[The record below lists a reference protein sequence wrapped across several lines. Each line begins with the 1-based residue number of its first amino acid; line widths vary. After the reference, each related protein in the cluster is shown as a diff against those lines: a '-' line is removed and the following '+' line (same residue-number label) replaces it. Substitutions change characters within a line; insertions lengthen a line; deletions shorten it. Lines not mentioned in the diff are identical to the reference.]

1 MRNVDKIKR
10 LEHELGR
17 YKKMVGD
24 REKEV
29 KAMERRMKGY
39 EELQQALAAHMVD
52 LALRGGYTEEVGGEE
67 YKNCLRM
74 KRPKVGG
81 VLDEY
86 TIRCIYADDD
96 EMVMQALKRENAD
109 G

>member
-24 REKEV
+24 RDRLIAKLH
-29 KAMERRMKGY
+29 RR
-39 EELQQALAAHMVD
+39 ESAIDEARRALNAAVIN
-52 LALRGGYTEEVGGEE
+52 LATKGGYTEEVDGKV
-67 YKNCLRM
+67 YHNCLRVN
-74 KRPKVGG
+74 RPNVEELLAKYKLEILDVTE
-81 VLDEY
+81 DEY
-86 TIRCIYADDD
+86 
-96 EMVMQALKRENAD
+96 VMQAVELERAD